1 MLSFFFTAVLSLGSR
16 SHDIVK
22 SAQPFDA
29 AALTWSG
36 NANVRIRV
44 GGQWISPA
52 IDDDIPERHATAIT
66 HFPLTS
72 ALEYEFSG
80 AVADVTVTLFPLSRR
95 ERVQGER
102 P

>member
-1 MLSFFFTAVLSLGSR
+1 MLSFFFAAVLSLGSR
-16 SHDIVK
+16 SHDVVK

-66 HFPLTS
+66 HFPQTT
-72 ALEYEFSG
+72 ALEYEFDR
-80 AVADVTVTLFPLSRR
+80 AVSDVTVTLFPVVFWS
-95 ERVQGER
+95 
-102 P
+102 